1 MSSPTL
7 KASIL
12 ALLLTGTLP
21 QLGLTQTTSGP
32 LQTPIEAQRRLSTAK
47 FSTMLPIATVG
58 ASEGLLAELEK
69 SIDPDVTAIVIES
82 GSFTLS
88 DLARAA
94 AEKKLAS
101 ITEKSSGNVSIS
113 APLVIWKGAE
123 LKVGKDEYVLLDAS
137 GSSLI
142 LNAGTLSVTGAFL
155 EGTASTDP
163 ENAFRP
169 FILSVADGGAAVT
182 GSTIQHLGFGSFPET
197 SGLSF
202 LGRGYS
208 LSSASIH
215 VSDNEITDL
224 VSLSLIRSAKSVV
237 TNNRLAAMRSSAI
250 VMQSSA
256 NADVRDNT
264 LVASGGHGIRITSQ
278 SQDITLLGNTVTGS
292 KSHGI
297 FVDDG
302 SVLVSVSHN
311 RVEKSGLSGVML
323 KQSGCSSVAGNII
336 DDNALS
342 GIRAEASFGVRISDN
357 TISKNRDG
365 LTFEGQAGNSPTNIL
380 RNIFVR
386 NVAGIRSDALGDLRI
401 ADNDF
406 SRQWTRLFAG
416 AIASSTGRYLASQ
429 DAVSN
434 SDFLLKSDTSAASVQ
449 LASFSAFGLAACNS
463 KV

>member
-1 MSSPTL
+1 MSSPIL

-21 QLGLTQTTSGP
+21 QLALAQTKSGP

-69 SIDPDVTAIVIES
+69 KIAPEVTAIVIES

-88 DLARAA
+88 DLVRAGA
-94 AEKKLAS
+94 AKQLAS
-101 ITEKSSGNVSIS
+101 IIKRGSGAVAIS

-123 LKVGKDEYVLLDAS
+123 LKIGKNEYVVLDGN

-142 LNAGTLSVTGAFL
+142 LNAGTLSINGASF

-169 FILSVADGGAAVT
+169 FILSVADGSTALT
-182 GSTIQHLGFGSFPET
+182 GSTIKHLGFGTFPET

-208 LSSASIH
+208 LSSARIH

-224 VSLSLIRSAKSVV
+224 VSVSLVRAAKSVV
-237 TNNRLAAMRSSAI
+237 TNNRITATRSSAI
-250 VMQSSA
+250 VLQSTA
-256 NADVRDNT
+256 NADVSGNT
-264 LVASGGHGIRITSQ
+264 LTTPGGHGIRITSQ
-278 SQDITLLGNTVTGS
+278 SQDINLRGNTVLGS
-292 KSHGI
+292 KNHGI

-302 SVLVSVSHN
+302 SVLISVSRN
-311 RVEKSGLSGVML
+311 RVKKSGLSGVML
-323 KQSGCSSVAGNII
+323 RQSGCNSVAGNII
-336 DDNALS
+336 EDNTLS
-342 GIRAEASFGVRISDN
+342 GIRAEASFGVSISDN
-357 TISKNRDG
+357 TISKNKEG
-365 LTFEGQAGNSPTNIL
+365 LTFEDQTGNSPTDIRHNVFM
-380 RNIFVR
+380 RNMT
-386 NVAGIRSDALGDLRI
+386 GIRSDGHGDLRI

-406 SRQWTRLFAG
+406 SKQWTRLFAG

-434 SDFLLKSDTSAASVQ
+434 SDFLLKGEARAASVQ
-449 LASFSAFGLAACNS
+449 MASFSAFGLAACNS

>member
-1 MSSPTL
+1 MSSHILT
-7 KASIL
+7 ASIL
-12 ALLLTGTLP
+12 AVLLTGGLP
-21 QLGLTQTTSGP
+21 QVGLTQTKSGP

-69 SIDPDVTAIVIES
+69 SIAPGVTAIVIES

-94 AEKKLAS
+94 AEKKLVS
-101 ITEKSSGNVSIS
+101 IIEKSGDTVAIS

-123 LKVGKDEYVLLDAS
+123 LKISKDEYVVLKAS

-142 LNAGTLSVTGAFL
+142 LNAGTLSITGASL
-155 EGTASTDP
+155 EGVASTDP

-169 FILSVADGGAAVT
+169 FILSVADGGVAVT
-182 GSTIQHLGFGSFPET
+182 GSTLRHLGFGSFPET

-215 VSDNEITDL
+215 VSNNEIADL
-224 VSLSLIRSAKSVV
+224 VSISLIRSAKSVV
-237 TNNRLAAMRSSAI
+237 INNRISATSSSAI
-250 VMQSSA
+250 VLQSSV
-256 NADVRDNT
+256 NADVRDNSLT
-264 LVASGGHGIRITSQ
+264 TPGGHGIRITSQ
-278 SQDITLLGNTVTGS
+278 SQDINLQGNTVIGS

-323 KQSGCSSVAGNII
+323 RQSGCSSVSGNVI
-336 DDNALS
+336 DNNTLS
-342 GIRAEASFGVRISDN
+342 GIRAEASFGVNISDN
-357 TISKNRDG
+357 TISKNRVG
-365 LTFEGQAGNSPTNIL
+365 LTFEGQAGNRPTEIR
-380 RNIFVR
+380 RNVFVR
-386 NVAGIRSDALGDLRI
+386 NMTGIRSDGHGDLRI
-401 ADNDF
+401 AENDF

-416 AIASSTGRYLASQ
+416 AIASSTGRYLASRQ
-429 DAVSN
+429 AVSS
-434 SDFLLKSDTSAASVQ
+434 SDFLLKGQASAASVQ
-449 LASFSAFGLAACNS
+449 LASFSAFGVAACNS